1 MHGIIAAAFIFA
13 TAGTVQAATT
23 TEGKSAAPAPTV
35 ANDGQMA
42 ATKPLKC
49 AVLDG
54 PCAGKNE
61 APFIAVPL
69 RRR

>member
-1 MHGIIAAAFIFA
+1 MRRIIAAAFIFA
-13 TAGTVQAATT
+13 TAGTDQAAT

-35 ANDGQMA
+35 ANDGQLA

-61 APFIAVPL
+61 ALFIAVPL
-69 RRR
+69 HRR